1 MLQVKHKDSQNKC
14 LESVWEEI
22 EPRQNFII
30 SENNKRSNG
39 KDSNFSIN
47 RDDSKNNSICQ
58 LAKNHISNLNHS
70 SRSENKSGTVND
82 QVSLKVEG
90 SPGGKNISNMNLGRK
105 SICRALFSQKAKST
119 TTSEKH
125 NKHCKFVS
133 DKVVGSPSK
142 PGEALKD
149 TVEDKLNHHI
159 HKTRRNPFL
168 HQSSDYKDLDYASI
182 TEKRNNILNRLFPQ
196 QANEFVNSKI
206 NDYKK
211 KDIYKVED
219 SKKEHI
225 LTSSDSESTSY
236 NSLAEKRRQILNRIF
251 PQRSRDFVLSKVD
264 EQTDYISSSKK
275 KSKDYERKQFK
286 KLRKTSSSNTIEGK
300 VKDGK
305 KKVSL
310 HASNAIKSGFEL
322 PRSTLSKLYR
332 KSNEQD
338 ESLSHESDKDM
349 DFSKQHKT
357 DSNIHAVWSK
367 KKYVVPE
374 FEEIKSNSVVI
385 RNRSTRDIS
394 NSKINNDVET
404 DSSNIRSL
412 PEKKNK
418 SYELTACRNKD
429 IDFSKKH
436 KKDTKTNAVWSEK
449 KYTIPELDE
458 IKSNSTVIQNSAN
471 SKINNDKKTGSCNI
485 RGLPEMKNKSF
496 MSHRKDNL
504 LTSSDSEDS
513 DNISPGDKRKQFLNR
528 IFPQSEVSSSNI
540 TQGKY
545 KVGKEM
551 NILGCEVT
559 DFFQVEGLSKKKK
572 DSMNCKK
579 NNLLSFCN
587 SEESIKVSLD
597 DDFALTEVD
606 NGQANSFSRC
616 KNNSSLNLTTSTK
629 VVDLQRNSTSKLYS
643 KIKEDESFSFES
655 DEEPS
660 KPIEEKSKKNSLRSE
675 KTNAVPELK
684 EKDVLSKEW

>member
-39 KDSNFSIN
+39 KDLNFSIN
-47 RDDSKNNSICQ
+47 RDDSKNNSISQ

-82 QVSLKVEG
+82 QVLLKVED

-105 SICRALFSQKAKST
+105 SICRDLFSQKAKST

-125 NKHCKFVS
+125 NKHYKFVS

-168 HQSSDYKDLDYASI
+168 HQSSDSKDLDYASI
-182 TEKRNNILNRLFPQ
+182 TEKRNNILNRIFPQ
-196 QANEFVNSKI
+196 QANEFANSKI

-219 SKKEHI
+219 LKKEHI
-225 LTSSDSESTSY
+225 LTSSDSESTSD

-264 EQTDYISSSKK
+264 EQTDHISSSKK

-310 HASNAIKSGFEL
+310 NASNAIKSGFEL

-332 KSNEQD
+332 KSNEED

-357 DSNIHAVWSK
+357 DSNIHAVWSE

-385 RNRSTRDIS
+385 RNRSTRDIY
-394 NSKINNDVET
+394 NSKINIDVET
-404 DSSNIRSL
+404 DSSNIMSL

-418 SYELTACRNKD
+418 SYKLTACRNKD
-429 IDFSKKH
+429 KNFSKKH
-436 KKDTKTNAVWSEK
+436 KKDSKIHAVWSEK

-471 SKINNDKKTGSCNI
+471 SKINDKKTGSCNI
-485 RGLPEMKNKSF
+485 RGLPKIKNKSF
-496 MSHRKDNL
+496 MSYRKDNL

-513 DNISPGDKRKQFLNR
+513 NNISPGDKRKQFLNR

-587 SEESIKVSLD
+587 SEESIKVCLD

-616 KNNSSLNLTTSTK
+616 KNNSSLNLTTGTK
-629 VVDLQRNSTSKLYS
+629 DVDLQRNSTSKLYS

-675 KTNAVPELK
+675 KTNSVPELK
-684 EKDVLSKEW
+684 EKDVLPKEW

>member
-39 KDSNFSIN
+39 KDLNFSIN
-47 RDDSKNNSICQ
+47 RDDSKNNSISQ

-82 QVSLKVEG
+82 QVLLKVEG

-105 SICRALFSQKAKST
+105 SICRDLFSQKAKST

-125 NKHCKFVS
+125 DKNCKFVS

-168 HQSSDYKDLDYASI
+168 HLSSDSEDSDYPSI
-182 TEKRNNILNRLFPQ
+182 TEKRNNILNRIFPQ
-196 QANEFVNSKI
+196 QTNEFTNSKI

-219 SKKEHI
+219 SKKKHI
-225 LTSSDSESTSY
+225 LTSSDSESTSD

-264 EQTDYISSSKK
+264 EQTDYFSCSKR
-275 KSKDYERKQFK
+275 KSKDYARKQLK
-286 KLRKTSSSNTIEGK
+286 KLQKTSSSNTIGGK

-305 KKVSL
+305 KKMSL
-310 HASNAIKSGFEL
+310 NASNAIKSGFEL
-322 PRSTLSKLYR
+322 PRSTLPKLYR
-332 KSNEQD
+332 KSNEED
-338 ESLSHESDKDM
+338 ESLSYESDKDM

-357 DSNIHAVWSK
+357 DSNIHAVWSE

-374 FEEIKSNSVVI
+374 FEKIKSNSIVI
-385 RNRSTRDIS
+385 RNRSTRDIA
-394 NSKINNDVET
+394 NSKINNDIET

-418 SYELTACRNKD
+418 SYKLTACRNKD

-436 KKDTKTNAVWSEK
+436 KKDSKVHAVWSEK

-458 IKSNSTVIQNSAN
+458 IKPNSTVIQNSAN
-471 SKINNDKKTGSCNI
+471 SKINIDKKTGSFNF
-485 RGLPEMKNKSF
+485 RGLPEKKNKSF

-513 DNISPGDKRKQFLNR
+513 NNISPGDKRKQILNR

-540 TQGKY
+540 IQGKY

-572 DSMNCKK
+572 DSMNYKK
-579 NNLLSFCN
+579 NNLPSFCH
-587 SEESIKVSLD
+587 SEESIKVSSD

-616 KNNSSLNLTTSTK
+616 KNNSSLNFTTSTK
-629 VVDLQRNSTSKLYS
+629 VVDLQRNSTSKLNS

-655 DEEPS
+655 DEEHS
-660 KPIEEKSKKNSLRSE
+660 KLIEEKSKKNSLRSE
-675 KTNAVPELK
+675 KTNAVLELK
-684 EKDVLSKEW
+684 EKDILPKEW